1 MRIKGRGSVFRKF
14 LTSYLLIS
22 ILPIAIL
29 GSIFYYY
36 NVVNYKENVRESN
49 LNRLI
54 QIKNQIDLDL
64 KALSDVTY
72 HISNNKQILEPDII
86 NSKSNRDIGIAFQLK
101 TYMTTCSFL
110 DDILFYYRGD
120 KKVYLTDGCYSYHE
134 FENNIKKGFEWWKS
148 NFFVSIN
155 TIIAPKIKRINT
167 SIQNENM
174 SDRLLAFMYPIP
186 YLDTLPSG
194 TVVYMIREDYI
205 LSKFDEFFE
214 DFRGCIFIFDNYYN
228 MLVSFNKGISD
239 SDKNILKCQCSEYKG
254 VGTWN
259 ISINRS
265 DYVAMKTVSENNGWS
280 YVIVMP
286 EMKYFQG
293 VNEMRFKVLNIISF
307 LIIMG
312 FILALI
318 LSKNNYKPIKALS
331 AYMKNQDSAQYD
343 CELRNELEAIRF
355 SFEKSHRKSRE
366 LVIQVNAQ
374 RPFVRDQCLIKI
386 LNGKVDNVSEL
397 DYLLK
402 CSNIQLQGVAYFS
415 MVLSTRIRGMEN
427 VSIEELLKLLENV
440 MFIGAEGYGVELI
453 QEKVIAIVVSIE
465 NDTDCYMTQQKA
477 IAEDVSS
484 LIEKSFSIKPVIG
497 VGDVYADIFQL
508 KTSFLEALST
518 LYENY
523 ANFSTNIFFFS
534 DMKNQQPIEWYP
546 VIQQSLY
553 IESLKYGNKTV
564 ALDTLNSMLDAI
576 VKVTKSYFVIKCQC
590 FDILNT
596 VIKSINKIDI
606 SEDFVYNIKQLTM
619 FETLEEFREGMEKFT
634 IQFCDFMDK
643 LKEKR
648 NSELK
653 NSIIKYVNENY
664 TSLDISLND
673 IASKF
678 DVSSTYVSR
687 FFKEET
693 GMNFID
699 YITNLRMDYVKKQ
712 LRDTDKKVKD
722 IAAEVGYVD
731 ASSFSRKF
739 KAMEGVTP
747 VQYRKIIKQLR

>member
-29 GSIFYYY
+29 GSVFYYY
-36 NVVNYKENVRESN
+36 NVVNYKENIRESN
-49 LNRLI
+49 LNKLI

-72 HISNNKQILEPDII
+72 HISNNTQILDVNIL
-86 NSKSNRDIGIAFQLK
+86 NSENYRDIGIVSQLK
-101 TYMTTCSFL
+101 TYIKTCPFL

-120 KKVYLTDGCYSYHE
+120 KKVYLIDGCYSYYE

-293 VNEMRFKVLNIISF
+293 VNEMRSRILNIVSI
-307 LIIMG
+307 LIAMG
-312 FILALI
+312 FILAFI
-318 LSKNNYKPIKALS
+318 LSKNNYKPIKALLV
-331 AYMKNQDSAQYD
+331 YMKNQDSAQNDY
-343 CELRNELEAIRF
+343 ESGNELEVIRF
-355 SFEKSHRKSRE
+355 SFEKSHRKNRE
-366 LVIQVNAQ
+366 LAIQINAQ
-374 RPFVRDQCLIKI
+374 KPFVRDQCLIKI
-386 LNGKVDNVSEL
+386 LNGKIDNVSEL

-402 CSNIQLQGVAYFS
+402 CANIQLEGIAYFS
-415 MVLSTRIRGMEN
+415 MVLSTKIRGMED
-427 VSIEELLKLLENV
+427 VSIEKLLKLLENV
-440 MFIGAEGYGVELI
+440 IFIGAKGYGVELI

-465 NDTDCYMTQQKA
+465 NNADSYTTQQKA

-484 LIEKSFSIKPVIG
+484 LIEKSFSVKPVIG

-508 KTSFLEALST
+508 KTSFLEALSI

-523 ANFSTNIFFFS
+523 TNFNSNIFFFS
-534 DMKNQQPIEWYP
+534 DMKRQQQIEWYP
-546 VIQQSLY
+546 MIQLSLY
-553 IESLKYGNKTV
+553 IESLKRGNKTV

-576 VKVTKSYFVIKCQC
+576 VKETKSYFMIKCQC

-596 VIKSINKIDI
+596 VIKSISKIDI
-606 SEDFVYNIKQLTM
+606 GDDFVYNIKQLTM
-619 FETLEEFREGMEKFT
+619 FNTLEEFREGMEKFS

-643 LKEKR
+643 LREKR
-648 NSELK
+648 NNQLK
-653 NSIIKYVNENY
+653 NNIIKYVNENY
-664 TSLDISLND
+664 ASIDISLDD

-699 YITNLRMDYVKKQ
+699 YITSLRMDYIKKQ
-712 LRDTDKKVKD
+712 LRDTNKKIKD
-722 IAAEVGYVD
+722 IAVEAGYID

-739 KAMEGVTP
+739 KEIEGITP